1 MMGSLNK
8 KVAVV
13 TGGGRGI
20 GRSIA
25 RVLACGGADVAI
37 IGRNPEALTNTE
49 SAIRAESASR
59 VVAVAGD
66 VSRPEVVEAFYKAV
80 RQTLGRVDILVNNAA
95 GWSSE
100 PFFEMNEAGMAE
112 MIDPTIKGVM
122 WVSRAFWND
131 LKRSQPGYIVN
142 ITTLGARCGRSNANP
157 AYVAAK
163 FGLAGLTDSLR
174 RLAIKDG
181 IRVTEIL
188 PGSVASEFEFDT
200 EDSVIEAK
208 HGQLRMPPREIAEA
222 VVYAVTRTSSGM
234 VEEIRIASTGDW
246 FEDYFRY

>member
-1 MMGSLNK
+1 MGSLNK

-25 RVLACGGADVAI
+25 RLLAHQGASVAI
-37 IGRNPEALTNTE
+37 IGRDLCALSDTE
-49 SAIRAESASR
+49 STIRTESTSH

-66 VSRPEVVEAFYKAV
+66 VTRLEVVKAFSATV
-80 RQTLGRVDILVNNAA
+80 RRELGPINIVVNNAA

-100 PFFEMNEAGMAE
+100 AFFKMDEAAMAA
-112 MIDPTIKGVM
+112 MIDLTIKGAM
-122 WVSRAFWND
+122 WISQAFWED
-131 LKRSQPGYIVN
+131 LKRSQPGHIVN
-142 ITTLGARCGRSNANP
+142 ITTLGARPGRSNANP

-188 PGSVASEFEFDT
+188 PGSVASEFDLDT
-200 EDSVIEAK
+200 EDSVVETQ
-208 HGQLRMPPREIAEA
+208 HGRLRMPPREIAEA
-222 VVYAVTRTSSGM
+222 VVYAVTRTSSAM
-234 VEEIRIASTGDW
+234 VEEIRISSADDW

>member
-1 MMGSLNK
+1 MGSLSK

-25 RVLACGGADVAI
+25 RLLAHQGASVAI
-37 IGRNPEALTNTE
+37 IGRDLCALSDTE
-49 SAIRAESASR
+49 STIRTESTSH

-66 VSRPEVVEAFYKAV
+66 VTRLEVVKAFSATV
-80 RQTLGRVDILVNNAA
+80 RRELGPINIVVNNAA

-100 PFFEMNEAGMAE
+100 AFFKMDEAAMAA
-112 MIDPTIKGVM
+112 MIDPTIKGAM
-122 WVSRAFWND
+122 WISQAFWED
-131 LKRSQPGYIVN
+131 LKRSQPGHIVN
-142 ITTLGARCGRSNANP
+142 ITTLGARPGRSNANP

-188 PGSVASEFEFDT
+188 PGSVASEFDLDT
-200 EDSVIEAK
+200 EDSVVEAK
-208 HGQLRMPPREIAEA
+208 HGRLRMPPREIAEA
-222 VVYAVTRTSSGM
+222 VVYAVTRTSSAM
-234 VEEIRIASTGDW
+234 VEEIRISSADDW

>member
-1 MMGSLNK
+1 MGRLNK

-25 RVLACGGADVAI
+25 RALAHEGANIAI
-37 IGRNPEALTNTE
+37 IGRDLETLADTE
-49 SAIRAESASR
+49 STIRAESVAD
-59 VVAVAGD
+59 VLAVAGD
-66 VSRPEVVEAFYKAV
+66 VTRPDVVQAFGEAV
-80 RQTLGRVDILVNNAA
+80 RRDLGQVNILVNNAA
-95 GWSSE
+95 GWSSRS
-100 PFFEMNEAGMAE
+100 FFEMDKAGLDKMV
-112 MIDPTIKGVM
+112 DPTIKGAM
-122 WVSRAFWND
+122 WISQAFWDD

-142 ITTLGARCGRSNANP
+142 ITTLGARFGRSNANP

-188 PGSVASEFEFDT
+188 PGSVASEFDIET
-200 EDSVIEAK
+200 EDSVVEAQ
-208 HGQLRMPPREIAEA
+208 HGSLRMPPREIAEA

-234 VEEIRIASTGDW
+234 VEEIRISSTGDW
-246 FEDYFRY
+246 FEDYFHY

>member
-1 MMGSLNK
+1 MERLDK

-25 RVLACGGADVAI
+25 RALAYKGADIAI
-37 IGRNPEALTNTE
+37 IGRNSETLAATE
-49 SAIRAESASR
+49 SIIRAESVSN
-59 VVAVAGD
+59 VVAVTGD
-66 VSRPEVVEAFYKAV
+66 VTQPNVVQAFGEAV
-80 RQTLGRVDILVNNAA
+80 QRELGQVNILINNAA

-100 PFFEMNEAGMAE
+100 SFFEMDEVGLNE
-112 MIDPTIKGVM
+112 MIDPTIKGTI
-122 WVSRAFWND
+122 WVSRAFWDD
-131 LKRSQPGYIVN
+131 LKQSQPGYMVN
-142 ITTLGARCGRSNANP
+142 ITTLGARFGRSNANP

-188 PGSVASEFEFDT
+188 PGSVASEFDIDT
-200 EDSVIEAK
+200 EDSVVEAQ
-208 HGQLRMPPREIAEA
+208 HGTLRMPPREIAEA
-222 VVYAVTRTSSGM
+222 VVYAVTRTNSGM
-234 VEEIRIASTGDW
+234 VEEIRISSTGDW
-246 FEDYFRY
+246 FEDYFHY